1 MKRLM
6 HCARPQARYGMA
18 YTGWMPASDWEVVN
32 GRFQRMWRGP
42 RRSRRRAVITRES
55 GVWTW
60 FVFEWRR
67 GAWCEVSR
75 ALHYT
80 KRQPYWCAQQA
91 RPFADLAAR
100 ST

>member
-1 MKRLM
+1 
-6 HCARPQARYGMA
+6 
-18 YTGWMPASDWEVVN
+18 
-32 GRFQRMWRGP
+32 
-42 RRSRRRAVITRES
+42 VITRES

-91 RPFADLAAR
+91 MPFADLAAR